1 MGLIDQL
8 FVNASK
14 TSSPA
19 APVRSPQ
26 QARRHQVAPSA
37 SALPTMG
44 SSTSSTLDALFA
56 SAAAAP
62 QQPVPL
68 PASARVLPQPPGHL
82 ATPHMASP
90 QHNVASVPPPQP
102 QGPALLDS
110 LFASAAAP
118 IVPQHPSFSTFD
130 SAIQSQVPPLG
141 FQPQAQYYQPSSTG
155 EMNQA
160 FRFPHASVPRSPPEQ
175 QRYTQ
180 PVILS
185 PKPQT
190 TGLPPL
196 LGSLF
201 SNGHAGGSESS
212 TDGSRTSSAASS
224 ASSGGS
230 YVIQG
235 KGIGM
240 CIVDEAAE
248 ERAASRGVRPQAA
261 LSAEATPRASAS
273 DLPTMPGMPSLLQ
286 QIFSSNSGT
295 TTPSAS
301 ISVASATSSAPAL
314 DAQLG
319 MSARPAPT
327 LADAA
332 PVWLADTAD
341 VDTSEEIIELDFSD
355 TRALADPT
363 AFKSAQAKTKA
374 KKQPTPKATVPSSPS
389 IPISPAANGHTL
401 KSAHLPPGPGS
412 ILSSQASA
420 SAPLAAATL
429 QNPLNKA
436 TSTPVSPINS
446 MMFVPAQVKQ
456 SAKAP
461 PKVVNGL
468 HASNKSIANGH
479 SPSMAL
485 NHVSP
490 LNGPASPALSTHMTH
505 SPHMARSGAAVNG
518 HSNRMSANWVVPP
531 VNGLPSSGMTD
542 GMHVNQHVLR
552 HSVVDNLFSSTASAR
567 LAPGLSR
574 DQLGR
579 VLHRLV
585 EVC

>member
-8 FVNASK
+8 FINASK

-19 APVRSPQ
+19 VPVRSPQ
-26 QARRHQVAPSA
+26 QARRHQAAPSA

-62 QQPVPL
+62 QQVL
-68 PASARVLPQPPGHL
+68 TPASARALPQPPGHL
-82 ATPHMASP
+82 ATQHMALP
-90 QHNVASVPPPQP
+90 QHSLASIPPPQT

-110 LFASAAAP
+110 LFASTTAP
-118 IVPQHPSFSTFD
+118 NVPQHPSFSIYD
-130 SAIQSQVPPLG
+130 PAIQSQAPPLG
-141 FQPQAQYYQPSSTG
+141 FQPQTQHHQFGSTG

-160 FRFPHASVPRSPPEQ
+160 FRFPHAGVPRSPPEQ
-175 QRYTQ
+175 QRYAQ

-190 TGLPPL
+190 TGLPSL

-201 SNGHAGGSESS
+201 SNGGGGGSESS

-230 YVIQG
+230 YGIQG

-240 CIVDEAAE
+240 GIVDEAAE
-248 ERAASRGVRPQAA
+248 ERAASRGVQPQAV
-261 LSAEATPRASAS
+261 LSAEATPRASAT
-273 DLPTMPGMPSLLQ
+273 DLPTVPGMPSLLQ

-295 TTPSAS
+295 TTPSAP
-301 ISVASATSSAPAL
+301 ISAAPSASALNDHLSTSTRS
-314 DAQLG
+314 
-319 MSARPAPT
+319 APT

-332 PVWLADTAD
+332 PIWLADAAD

-374 KKQPTPKATVPSSPS
+374 KKQPTPKATVNPPPP
-389 IPISPAANGHTL
+389 IPISPATNGHTFN
-401 KSAHLPPGPGS
+401 SAHLPPGPGP
-412 ILSSQASA
+412 ISSTQGSV
-420 SAPLAAATL
+420 SAPLASATL
-429 QNPLNKA
+429 QTLLNKT
-436 TSTPVSPINS
+436 TSTPVSPVNP

-456 SAKAP
+456 AAKAP

-468 HASNKSIANGH
+468 HAPNKSIANGH

-485 NHVSP
+485 NHMSP
-490 LNGPASPALSTHMTH
+490 HNGPASPALSTHMAH
-505 SPHMARSGAAVNG
+505 SPHMVRSGGAVNG

-531 VNGLPSSGMTD
+531 VNGPAPSEMTD
-542 GMHVNQHVLR
+542 GTHVNQHVLR
-552 HSVVDNLFSSTASAR
+552 HSVVDNLFSSTAPAR

-574 DQLGR
+574 DELGV
-579 VLHRLV
+579 VLHGLI